1 MADEPLQKQVEVPAE
16 PPTLARLRK
25 TIRAMQVLYFVL
37 FGTSLV
43 LLVTSFGVHSK
54 TQNLL
59 WALTLGGAVLTR
71 LVRTSFVNKYNRLV
85 AGGRPAP
92 LS

>member
-16 PPTLARLRK
+16 PPALARLRK
-25 TIRAMQVLYFVL
+25 TISALQVLYFVL
-37 FGTSLV
+37 FAMSLV
-43 LLVTSFGVHSK
+43 LLVVSFGAHGK
-54 TQNLL
+54 TENLL
-59 WALTLGGAVLTR
+59 WALSLGGAVVTR